1 MKYEPFAVERLRDT
15 IKLGMAMQQEGDY
28 NKVPFDIERAAQS
41 TVSFIINNKNG
52 FGVLA
57 YTDEGEPIGMIAGS
71 ITPYFFGKGTVA
83 SDFVWYVLP
92 EHRGSRTAVK
102 MLKMFVDW
110 AREQGALELYMGV
123 STNVAPERTGDVL
136 KRYGFEHVGGN
147 YKVRLNG

>member
-1 MKYEPFAVERLRDT
+1 
-15 IKLGMAMQQEGDY
+15 
-28 NKVPFDIERAAQS
+28 
-41 TVSFIINNKNG
+41 
-52 FGVLA
+52 
-57 YTDEGEPIGMIAGS
+57 
-71 ITPYFFGKGTVA
+71 
-83 SDFVWYVLP
+83 
-92 EHRGSRTAVK
+92 